1 MAFGW
6 DFNSLYTNFLCFTV
20 IVYTILEPLFLNN
33 QITTLL
39 SQLGLP
45 DGAFFTLL
53 SEEIKPLIFAFF
65 DPTEAV
71 RVITGPHKHL
81 ERILRNNPQV
91 LNEPL
96 VMDILKECLK
106 EKLGKQ
112 AYCSPY

>member
-1 MAFGW
+1 
-6 DFNSLYTNFLCFTV
+6 
-20 IVYTILEPLFLNN
+20 LFLNN

-71 RVITGPHKHL
+71 RVITGPHRHL

-91 LNEPL
+91 LDEPL

-112 AYCSPY
+112 AYCSSC